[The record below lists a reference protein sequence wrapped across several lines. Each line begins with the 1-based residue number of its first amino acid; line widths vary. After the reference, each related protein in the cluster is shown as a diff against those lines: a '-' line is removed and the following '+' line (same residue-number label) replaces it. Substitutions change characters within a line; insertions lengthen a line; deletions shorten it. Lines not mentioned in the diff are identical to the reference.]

1 MMNQLDTLNCL
12 IVEDELICSTHL
24 SNYCEKVGGLNVVD
38 TTDDPVRA
46 QRVCAENDIDILFLD
61 IHLPEINGFEFL
73 STLKCKPKV
82 IVTTSDENCAIDAF
96 DNNASD
102 FLLKPIKY
110 SRFIMAINK
119 IREDRIEELPK
130 EKRDHFYVKLDG
142 RLVRI
147 NHDSLLVIEARGDY
161 IYLKTEEKNYLVHS
175 TLKAIQSK
183 LPDEKF
189 LKVHRSYIINRDKIV
204 DIEDNSI
211 LIHQNVV
218 PISRSNKEFVM
229 STLNV
234 L

>member
-1 MMNQLDTLNCL
+1 MNRLDTMNCL
-12 IVEDELICSTHL
+12 IVEDEPISAAHL
-24 SNYCEKVGGLNVVD
+24 NNYCEKIGGLSVID
-38 TTDDPVRA
+38 TTDDPARA
-46 QRVCAENDIDILFLD
+46 MQVCSENRIDLIFLD
-61 IHLPEINGFEFL
+61 VHLPEINGFEFL
-73 STLKCKPKV
+73 DTLKRKPKV
-82 IVTTSDENCAIDAF
+82 IVTTSDETSAIQAF
-96 DNNASD
+96 DNKVND

-119 IREDRIEELPK
+119 VRDEFIQELP
-130 EKRDHFYVKLDG
+130 EEERDHFYVKIDG

-147 NHDSLLVIEARGDY
+147 NHDSLMVIEARGDY
-161 IYLKTEEKNYLVHS
+161 IYLKTENKNYLVHS
-175 TLKAIQSK
+175 TLKAIQTK
-183 LPDEKF
+183 LPENKF

-211 LIHQNVV
+211 LIEQNVV